1 MATAGARLLAVR
13 VQPGASR
20 AEIVGWQGD
29 ELRVRVTAPP
39 DGGRA
44 NDAVVALLAERLR
57 VPASSIALVRGARG
71 RAKHFR
77 IGALGPAEVRARL
90 QEGAR

>member
-1 MATAGARLLAVR
+1 MSAGEQLLAVR

-20 AEIVGWQGD
+20 AEIVGWHGD

-44 NDAVVALLAERLR
+44 NAAVVALLAERLR
-57 VPASSIALVRGARG
+57 LPASSIALVRGARS

-77 IGALGPAEVRARL
+77 VGALSAAAVRARL
-90 QEGAR
+90 ELAR

>member
-1 MATAGARLLAVR
+1 MPAGDQLLAVR

-20 AEIVGWQGD
+20 AEILGWQGS

-39 DGGRA
+39 ADGRA

-57 VPASSIALVRGARG
+57 VPASSIALVRGARS

-77 IGALGPAEVRARL
+77 VGTLSVAAVRARL
-90 QEGAR
+90 EAAR